1 MGEITASPWA
11 FALLLAYAGVWFVF
25 DRKGF
30 DWHAFATLATLFM
43 TLIIQRAEYRDTQA
57 LQAKLDE
64 LLRVNDAARNELMNL
79 DQKNPR
85 KSRSNGKR
93 TLGLAISC
101 RVRRERKAM
110 PRKWRPSDRRGGKL

>member
-11 FALLLAYAGVWFVF
+11 FALLLVYAGVWFVF
-25 DRKGF
+25 DREGF

-64 LLRVNDAARNELMNL
+64 LLRVNHAARTELTEI
-79 DQKNPR
+79 DQKEPEEIERQR
-85 KSRSNGKR
+85 KRDAK
-93 TLGLAISC
+93 
-101 RVRRERKAM
+101 
-110 PRKWRPSDRRGGKL
+110 DQD

>member
-1 MGEITASPWA
+1 MTEVIKRSLTRMGEITASPWA

-79 DQKNPR
+79 DQKEPEEIQNQR
-85 KSRSNGKR
+85 KKD
-93 TLGLAISC
+93 A
-101 RVRRERKAM
+101 KA
-110 PRKWRPSDRRGGKL
+110 RD